1 MHVSIVRLNEF
12 TRAAVLK
19 YEPEGVTE
27 EERPAWEAI
36 GVRCATT
43 PASPTARC
51 GTASWQPV
59 RQQRP

>member
-36 GVRCATT
+36 RGEVRDNPGFAYC
-43 PASPTARC
+43 PMWD
-51 GTASWQPV
+51 G
-59 RQQRP
+59 